1 VQVVF
6 RKLDSLLRGGET
18 AALPLVLSLQL
29 IVGLGA
35 IYGACMGLF
44 AVSGGGSAGW
54 LQALASSAK
63 LPALFLLTLLVTFP
77 ALYVFSVLSGS
88 PLRFIAVL
96 RLLLASIVVMV
107 AVSASFAPI
116 LAFFTLSTSS
126 YPFVVLLNVV
136 LLGIAG
142 TIGLGFLRRTLGHL
156 MTAIGD
162 IVPPNPAP
170 DAASEEASAAPAP
183 RVPSSDNGRSVG
195 IFRIWLFIF
204 ALVGAQM
211 GWLLRPF
218 IGRPELAFTLFR
230 PRTGNFFQAAFEHF
244 LRLFGA

>member
-1 VQVVF
+1 MAEF
-6 RKLDSLLRGGET
+6 
-18 AALPLVLSLQL
+18 PLVLSLQL
-29 IVGLGA
+29 TVALGA

-54 LQALASSAK
+54 LQALASSVK

-88 PLRFIAVL
+88 SLRFLAVL

-136 LLGIAG
+136 LLGVAG
-142 TIGLGFLRRTLGHL
+142 TIGLIVLRRTLRLL
-156 MTAIGD
+156 MTALGEGD
-162 IVPPNPAP
+162 QRPVPGA
-170 DAASEEASAAPAP
+170 EG
-183 RVPSSDNGRSVG
+183 RQSSK

-204 ALVGAQM
+204 GLVGAQM

-218 IGRPELAFTLFR
+218 IGRPDLAFTLFR
-230 PRTGNFFQAAFEHF
+230 PRTSNFFQAALEHF